1 MNYKVKNGK
10 CVKKNLTFIYIIV
23 GVFLFILIIILIFMV
38 KRKLQKKSLS
48 EKPID
53 DISRELKEGNENEM
67 MENNKDKINPNT
79 PINSE

>member
-1 MNYKVKNGK
+1 M
-10 CVKKNLTFIYIIV
+10 CKKKFNIYLYNCWSIFIYINNNT
-23 GVFLFILIIILIFMV
+23 V